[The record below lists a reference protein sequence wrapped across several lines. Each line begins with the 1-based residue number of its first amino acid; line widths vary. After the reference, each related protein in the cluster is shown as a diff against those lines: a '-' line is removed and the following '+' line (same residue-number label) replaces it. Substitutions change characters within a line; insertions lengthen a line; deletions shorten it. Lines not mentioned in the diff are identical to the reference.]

1 MKGGVNGVS
10 KDLRK
15 RFTFRMPAIL
25 HNRLK
30 DRAERMGVSV
40 NSLILQIL
48 DDWVQK
54 NEKFR

>member
-1 MKGGVNGVS
+1 MS

-15 RFTFRMPAIL
+15 RFTFRMPSIL

-30 DRAERMGVSV
+30 DRAEKMGVSV

-54 NEKFR
+54 I

>member
-1 MKGGVNGVS
+1 MKGGVNKVS

-15 RFTFRMPAIL
+15 RFTFRMPSIL

-30 DRAERMGVSV
+30 DRAEKMGVSV